1 MRTDPVHTDKLR
13 AEPSSPV
20 RALFI
25 SCSTAG
31 GIAPPS
37 LGSGMTASMDERR
50 IAFEGCFNFRD
61 LGGYEAGNGRSIT
74 PRRLYRADGPHALT
88 EADAVKMRGL
98 GLVTV
103 IDLRTAQEAQDRGRY
118 VTTLGDV
125 VEHHLPMIDVL
136 PDTDELPEWI
146 DPEVVAGQYRNMLE
160 HGSPAVAAALTIL
173 SDPSAYPAMFHC
185 SAGKD
190 RTGILAAF
198 VLGVAGVADDT
209 IVADYALSATA
220 MQQLIA
226 HYQREYP
233 DAHEQLARVA
243 PAMVAA
249 HPEAMAAFVGG
260 IRRDYGSFD
269 GLAAAI
275 GAPDAPAR
283 IRAALLS

>member
-1 MRTDPVHTDKLR
+1 
-13 AEPSSPV
+13 
-20 RALFI
+20 
-25 SCSTAG
+25 
-31 GIAPPS
+31 
-37 LGSGMTASMDERR
+37 MDERR

-61 LGGYEAGNGRSIT
+61 LGGYESADGRSIR
-74 PRRLYRADGPHALT
+74 PRHLYRADGPHALT
-88 EADAVKMRGL
+88 ATDAVKLRGL

-136 PDTDELPEWI
+136 PDTAELPEWI
-146 DPEVVAGQYRNMLE
+146 DPEVVARQYRNMLE
-160 HGSPAVAAALTIL
+160 HGSTAVATALTIL
-173 SDPSAYPAMFHC
+173 SDPRAYPAMFHC

-198 VLGVAGVADDT
+198 VLGIAGVADHA

-220 MQQLIA
+220 MQQLIE
-226 HYQREYP
+226 YYRREYP
-233 DAHEQLARVA
+233 DTHEQLARVA

-249 HPEAMAAFVGG
+249 HPEAMAAFVAG

-269 GLAAAI
+269 GLATAI
-275 GAPDAPAR
+275 GAPDAPVR
-283 IRAALLS
+283 IRAAILA